1 MSERRQILSWAFYDW
16 ANSAFATTVL
26 AGFFPLFFKQYWSAG
41 QEATTSTF
49 HLGIANSASSLVILL
64 LAPTLGAI
72 ADRGGARKRLLACF
86 MILGVLA
93 TAGLYLVG
101 KGMWFEAALLFVLGA
116 IGFSGSIVFYDSLLV
131 DVARPRDYDRVSALG
146 YGLGYLG
153 GGLLFAVNVLMTLKP
168 QWFGLADAA
177 AAVRLS
183 FLTVAVWWL
192 LFSLPLFV
200 NVREQVTDR
209 PAGWLE
215 AVRGGFRQLADTFA
229 EIRKLRTVLLF
240 LCAYWLYIDGVDTII
255 RMAVD
260 YGMALGFEPTSLIV
274 ALLIVQFVGFPAAI
288 AFGWL
293 GGAIGTKRALLLGIA
308 VYMGVTV
315 WGYFLENERQFYLM
329 AITIGL
335 VQGGV
340 QSLSRSYYA
349 RLIPPGKS
357 GEFFGFYNMLGKFA
371 AIIGPLLVGWT
382 AVLTGSSRLS
392 ILAVLLLFVSGAWL
406 LWKVPEP
413 ERIEQR

>member
-1 MSERRQILSWAFYDW
+1 MVD
-16 ANSAFATTVL
+16 
-26 AGFFPLFFKQYWSAG
+26 K
-41 QEATTSTF
+41 
-49 HLGIANSASSLVILL
+49 
-64 LAPTLGAI
+64 
-72 ADRGGARKRLLACF
+72 
-86 MILGVLA
+86 
-93 TAGLYLVG
+93 GL
-101 KGMWFEAALLFVLGA
+101 WFEAALLFTLGG

-131 DVARPRDYDRVSALG
+131 DVSRPRDYDRVSALG
-146 YGLGYLG
+146 YGMGYLG
-153 GGLLFAVNVLMTLKP
+153 GGLLFAFNVLMTLKP

-183 FLTVAVWWL
+183 FVTVAIWWL

-200 NVREQVTDR
+200 NVRERVPDR
-209 PAGWLE
+209 RVGWVA
-215 AVRGGFRQLADTFA
+215 AVRGGFGQLAATFA
-229 EIRKLRTVLLF
+229 EIRKLRVVLLF
-240 LCAYWLYIDGVDTII
+240 LVAYWLYIDGVDTII

-260 YGMALGFEPTSLIV
+260 YGMALGFKPTSLIV

-293 GGAIGTKRALLLGIA
+293 AGVIGTQRGILLGIA

-315 WGYFLENERQFYLM
+315 WGYFLESEREFYLM

-340 QSLSRSYYA
+340 QSLSRSFYA
-349 RLIPPGKS
+349 RLIPPDKS

-382 AVLTGSSRLS
+382 AILSGSSRLS
-392 ILAVLLLFVSGAWL
+392 ILAVLVLFISGGWL
-406 LWKVPEP
+406 LWQVKLPP
-413 ERIEQR
+413 ARND